1 MQKAMFQ
8 MGLRKIYFVS
18 ELNGGEIVGTFYKK
32 EQHKTNQK
40 FFRVEK
46 AIKRKGS
53 QSYIKWKGYDNYFN
67 SWIDKKDIV

>member
-18 ELNGGEIVGTFYKK
+18 ELNGEEIVGTFYKK

-53 QSYIKWKGYDNYFN
+53 QS
-67 SWIDKKDIV
+67 

>member
-1 MQKAMFQ
+1 

-18 ELNGGEIVGTFYKK
+18 ELNGEEIVGTFYKK

-53 QSYIKWKGYDNYFN
+53 QSYIKWKGYDNYFKAGL
-67 SWIDKKDIV
+67 IKKT